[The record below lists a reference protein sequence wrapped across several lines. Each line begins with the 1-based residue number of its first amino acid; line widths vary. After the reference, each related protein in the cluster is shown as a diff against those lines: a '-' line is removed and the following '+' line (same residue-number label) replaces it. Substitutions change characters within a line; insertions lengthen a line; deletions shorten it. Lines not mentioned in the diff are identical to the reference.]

1 MEKNNLSR
9 RTFLRLAAGASAGA
23 IATACAPAIP
33 DSGGA
38 AQDQS
43 GDAPAAEVKQLVT
56 WSLGA
61 GNEAFQK
68 ELIGQFNEAHPDI
81 QIEYDPALSGLD
93 WLTEGM
99 QKLRIALENQAGPD
113 FIGGIDSGSALAAIV
128 ESGEVLDLT
137 ETYQEFGWDKK
148 FPQLFVD
155 RLTIDGKIYATP
167 IDVETVGLFY
177 NMDLFAE
184 LGLSVPETYAD
195 YLTVLQAIKEAG
207 YYGYAIGL
215 AGGWP
220 SAFMASEFMYTSA
233 GSEYR
238 AVLSGEKAWTD
249 CPQCLDGLKAFHEI
263 VEAGY
268 TNPEVL
274 GIDQDQ
280 ANDLFFQG
288 QTAMTLSGPWTI
300 GDIWEAEPDFTTG
313 FFYMPPVNA
322 KTDIT
327 TFGGMGG
334 AMLVNR
340 SSAHKDAALE
350 FMNWFFS
357 EETAQTVLRSAGAI
371 MPIPFTVPDDI
382 DPLLAQVTE
391 QTLANINGV
400 GFWPVTHLPPQ
411 VFRQM
416 NQFVQ
421 GMMGGQLT
429 PEQVLVEMQD
439 AHQTYLKEK
448 EG

>member
-1 MEKNNLSR
+1 MEKSSLSR
-9 RTFLRLAAGASAGA
+9 RTFLRLAAGASVGVMAVA
-23 IATACAPAIP
+23 CATAIP
-33 DSGGA
+33 ETNQVPD
-38 AQDQS
+38 
-43 GDAPAAEVKQLVT
+43 AEVAQLVT

-68 ELIGQFNEAHPDI
+68 GLIEQFNDAHPEI
-81 QIEYDPALSGLD
+81 KIEHDPALAGLD

-99 QKLRIALENQAGPD
+99 QKLRIALENQSGPD
-113 FIGGIDSGSALAAIV
+113 FIGGIDSGAALAAVV
-128 ESGEVLDLT
+128 ESEQVLDLT
-137 ETYQEFGWDKK
+137 DTYKELGWDEM
-148 FPQLFVD
+148 FPQLFID
-155 RLTIDGKIYATP
+155 RLTIDGKIYAAP
-167 IDVETVGLFY
+167 INVETVGLFY
-177 NMDLFAE
+177 NMDLFEE
-184 LGLSVPETYAD
+184 LGLSVPETFSD
-195 YLTVLQAIKEAG
+195 YLTVLQVIKDAG

-238 AVLSGEKAWTD
+238 SVLSGEKSWTD
-249 CPQCLDGLKAFHEI
+249 CERCLAGLNAFYGL
-263 VEAGY
+263 VDAGF

-274 GIDQDQ
+274 GIDQAQ

-300 GDIWEAEPDFTTG
+300 EDIWEAEPDFTTG
-313 FFYMPPVNA
+313 FFYMPPVDA
-322 KTDIT
+322 ETDIT

-334 AMLVNR
+334 SMLVNR
-340 SSAHKDAALE
+340 SSEYKEEALE
-350 FMNWFFS
+350 FMKWFFS
-357 EETAQTVLRSAGAI
+357 DETAQTVLRDAGAI

-382 DPLLAQVTE
+382 DPLLTQVTE
-391 QTLANINGV
+391 QTLANIDGV

-416 NQFVQ
+416 NQFIQ
-421 GMMGGQLT
+421 GMMGEQLT
-429 PEQVLVEMQD
+429 PEQVLIEMEN

>member
-1 MEKNNLSR
+1 MQKSHLSR
-9 RTFLRLAAGASAGA
+9 RTFLQLAAGVSAGA
-23 IATACAPAIP
+23 MVVACAPATP
-33 DSGGA
+33 DGGA
-38 AQDQS
+38 QEQGS
-43 GDAPAAEVKQLVT
+43 EAPSAEVTQLVT

-61 GNEAFQK
+61 GEEAFEEALVEK
-68 ELIGQFNEAHPDI
+68 FNDAHSDI
-81 QIEYDPALSGLD
+81 KISYDPALAGLD

-99 QKLRIALENQAGPD
+99 QKLRIALENQSGPD
-113 FIGGIDSGSALAAIV
+113 FIGGIDSGAALAAVV

-137 ETYQEFGWDKK
+137 DAYQEFGWGDK

-155 RLTIDGKIYATP
+155 RLTIDGKIYAAP
-167 IDVETVGLFY
+167 INVETVGLFY
-177 NMDLFAE
+177 NMDLFDE
-184 LGLSVPETYAD
+184 LGLSVPETFDD
-195 YLTVLQAIKEAG
+195 YLAVLDAIKEAG

-238 AVLSGEKAWTD
+238 AVLSAEQSWTD
-249 CPQCLDGLKAFHEI
+249 CENCLTGLNAFHGL
-263 VEAGY
+263 VESGY

-274 GIDQDQ
+274 GIDQAQ

-313 FFYMPPVNA
+313 FFYMPPVNPE
-322 KTDIT
+322 TDIT
-327 TFGGMGG
+327 TFGGIGG
-334 AMLVNR
+334 SMLVNR
-340 SSAHKDAALE
+340 SSADLE
-350 FMNWFFS
+350 GSLAFMDWFFS
-357 EETAQTVLRSAGAI
+357 EETAQTVLRDAGAI

-391 QTLANINGV
+391 QTLANIDGV

-416 NQFVQ
+416 NQFIQ

-429 PEQVLVEMQD
+429 PDQVLVEMEN
-439 AHQTYLKEK
+439 AHQTYLQEK